1 MRNKNDLLEIRR
13 VAFSGICFFFCGNLR
28 FILLHATTW
37 LDDCHTSYTRVCI
50 TSRGLAFNTFKT
62 SDGLQSLSPQID
74 VFLLDSI
81 SMPGMIA
88 NSIVS
93 SKSVWA
99 CFWFQKR
106 GLAHKPAMTYGTL
119 SWRSASVKLDS
130 CNDLQ
135 AGNQQIRDIK
145 LKVHKSNQI
154 ANAQEMWTFKLI
166 DEQTSPSL
174 QSLMASL
181 GNSGILN
188 SHVWMESSGFPR
200 NPKWPFT
207 LRARFTS
214 LSQRTS
220 PFDHD

>member
-1 MRNKNDLLEIRR
+1 MTSWKSDESLFQ
-13 VAFSGICFFFCGNLR
+13 VSGFCGNLR

-37 LDDCHTSYTRVCI
+37 LDDCHTSYTRVCT

-62 SDGLQSLSPQID
+62 SDGLQSLSLQID

-81 SMPGMIA
+81 SMLGMIA

-119 SWRSASVKLDS
+119 SWRSASVNLDS

-135 AGNQQIRDIK
+135 AGNQQVRDIKSNIEGSQVKSNCTCSRDVDIQTDRWTNFPISSEPPGIPWKFRDIK
-145 LKVHKSNQI
+145 LPCLNGIIRIPPESKV
-154 ANAQEMWTFKLI
+154 TFY
-166 DEQTSPSL
+166 
-174 QSLMASL
+174 
-181 GNSGILN
+181 N
-188 SHVWMESSGFPR
+188 ES
-200 NPKWPFT
+200 
-207 LRARFTS
+207 
-214 LSQRTS
+214 
-220 PFDHD
+220 